1 MKLCPRSSREVDV
14 LAEVHPLGVVAA
26 GLTRSDPVLEVMPDV
41 RAGQV
46 YGRPACFARNAE
58 VARVLFGDDER
69 FRGRLSGMSGW
80 CESVS
85 WVPTPGALHGLLKI
99 PSVERAGIGVER
111 GTPE

>member
-1 MKLCPRSSREVDV
+1 M
-14 LAEVHPLGVVAA
+14 
-26 GLTRSDPVLEVMPDV
+26 

-46 YGRPACFARNAE
+46 YGGPACIARNAE

-69 FRGRLSGMSGW
+69 SEASLRDVGL

-85 WVPTPGALHGLLKI
+85 SVPTSGALHGLVNI